1 MALIEEPERIDAAGD
16 VARAPDSIHDVAS
29 RIVLIELFG
38 VVEDEAPAAYHE
50 FFQEFKEDL
59 HGIAGVFLAAV
70 DFAQDIEHNKD
81 RVDFLNRV
89 V

>member
-1 MALIEEPERIDAAGD
+1 MVEEPEAINSTGDIARTPDA
-16 VARAPDSIHDVAS
+16 IHDIAPRV
-29 RIVLIELFG
+29 ILIELLG
-38 VVEDEAPAAYHE
+38 MVENEAPAAYHE
-50 FFQEFKEDL
+50 FFKEFKEDL

-70 DFAQDIEHNKD
+70 DFAEDIEHNKD

>member
-1 MALIEEPERIDAAGD
+1 MALVEEPERIDAASDIAGATD
-16 VARAPDSIHDVAS
+16 AIHDVAS
-29 RIVLIELFG
+29 SVILIELFG

-70 DFAQDIEHNKD
+70 DFAEDIEHNKD
-81 RVDFLNRV
+81 RVDLLNRV